1 MNHDN
6 FRDKH
11 PWPLA
16 QSIYPSSV
24 YNFVDL
30 DDLDSFF
37 SGSTG
42 AGGYIYARDGHPNGE
57 NLANQLGLIH
67 SADWVS
73 ITSSGMASLSTLLLG
88 LLGPEK
94 HLVASRWLYGK
105 TILLIRDFELR
116 GTKVT
121 WFTPDRP
128 DELLALSLEK
138 PDLVLVESISNP
150 LVRVADLPAI
160 IQICNSYGIPIAVDN
175 TFPTPIL
182 LKPLSFGA
190 DFVVES
196 LTKLVNGHSD
206 ATLGMIAGMKKWERS
221 IKPLVSLYGFNSS
234 PFDCWL
240 TTRGLETLELRV
252 LASEKNATNLAEWLH
267 GQELVLDVHHPSL
280 PSHPDYSLSRQIMP
294 KGSCNIV
301 SFEVAGGRNGAQSFF
316 RACKQFTLSPSLGH
330 TSTTLSYP
338 AGTSHRGL
346 SVEERQMDGIGEGL
360 IRVSTGIERFEV
372 IQEGFA
378 KALSSCGLL
387 R

>member
-1 MNHDN
+1 MDPEKIGIN
-6 FRDKH
+6 R

-16 QSIYPSSV
+16 PSIQPSSV

-30 DDLDSFF
+30 DDLDSYF
-37 SGSTG
+37 SGSKER
-42 AGGYIYARDGHPNGE
+42 YLYARDGHPNAE
-57 NLANQLGLIH
+57 HLSNQLGDLH
-67 SADWVS
+67 AADWVS
-73 ITSSGMASLSTLLLG
+73 ITSSGMSSLSALFLG

-105 TILLIRDFELR
+105 TILLIRDFEMR

-128 DELLALSLEK
+128 DDLRAIISEK

-160 IQICNSYGIPIAVDN
+160 TKICNLSDTPIAVDN

-182 LKPLSFGA
+182 LKPLSLGA

-206 ATLGMIAGMKKWERS
+206 ATLGMIAGKKKWEKS
-221 IKPLVSLYGFNSS
+221 IKPLVSLYGLNSS

-240 TTRGLETLELRV
+240 TSRGIETLELRV
-252 LASEKNATNLAEWLH
+252 LASEKNAASLAEWLN
-267 GQELVLDVHHPSL
+267 GQNGVLNVHHPSL
-280 PSHPDYSLSRQIMP
+280 PSHPDHFLSRKIMP
-294 KGSCNIV
+294 KGACNIV
-301 SFEVAGGRNGAQSFF
+301 SFEVSGGRDGAQSFI
-316 RACKQFTLSPSLGH
+316 RACREFTLSPSLGH
-330 TSTTLSYP
+330 TSTILSYP

-346 SVEERQMDGIGEGL
+346 SDEERQLEGIGAGL
-360 IRVSTGIERFEV
+360 IRVSTGIEQFEL
-372 IQEGFA
+372 IQKGFA
-378 KALSSCGLL
+378 QAVSSVGQL